1 MGLQRDGQVMVG
13 SILMKAPIVVNEHGD
28 VSVFETV
35 EHAARSLEAIDVA
48 NNEYV
53 AYDSEGRLLVLEAAE
68 SNQKVVIRAA
78 ETAAAHADELRRV
91 LVEFFSR
98 AGVRDISPT
107 MKLAE
112 LIAAYVA
119 RYGYTR

>member
-1 MGLQRDGQVMVG
+1 MVG